1 MKDALS
7 SDAGKLLLTL
17 SVDSYRFSVK
27 GRGSSRLTLSHST
40 DMVVRKSDFV
50 SDRTLMV
57 HANRAASDL
66 PIELVELL
74 QNPNKKIWVELALE
88 P

>member
-1 MKDALS
+1 
-7 SDAGKLLLTL
+7 
-17 SVDSYRFSVK
+17 
-27 GRGSSRLTLSHST
+27 
-40 DMVVRKSDFV
+40 MVVRKSDFV